1 MSDTAAFYRDTAVLS
16 EEPTLETLLIGLRGV
31 RTYLTRT
38 RRAIELEQTEAK
50 IAAVTGASGLLSFLQ
65 AITVPD
71 GPSSLGGV
79 LAGLYTS
86 YNVRLT
92 QAHAENDTEALRA
105 IVEQIGMLETE
116 IRNLAER

>member
-31 RTYLTRT
+31 KTYLTRT

-50 IAAVTGASGLLSFLQ
+50 IAAVTGASKLLSFLQ
-65 AITVPD
+65 AITIPE
-71 GPSSLGGV
+71 GPNSLGSV
-79 LAGLYTS
+79 LAGLYTN
-86 YNVRLT
+86 YNLRLSR
-92 QAHAENDTEALRA
+92 AHADNDTEALRA
-105 IVEQIGMLETE
+105 IVEQIDLLAAE